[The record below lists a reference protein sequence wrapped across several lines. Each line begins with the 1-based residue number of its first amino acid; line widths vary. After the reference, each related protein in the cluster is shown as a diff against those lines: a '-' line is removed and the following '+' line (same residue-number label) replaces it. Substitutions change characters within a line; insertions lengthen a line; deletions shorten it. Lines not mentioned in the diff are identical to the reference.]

1 MKSRSKIIFILK
13 NISFIIL
20 LALSV
25 CAASFVLEDKSIVNK
40 NKDFF
45 EQDEDFDVLFF
56 GSSHS
61 ELFFNPM
68 ILWKEYGIVSYNFG
82 NPEEGIPVSYW
93 LMKNAIEIHK
103 PKVIVFDVSMAG
115 NGSTYSGEDHVHYA
129 LDSFPISIAKI
140 EAANGLLQ
148 NTSEELSFLFNLGYN
163 HSRWKDISKPKN
175 NFVKGSLSYGEYHT
189 KGCKSFMQFPI
200 TYETADI
207 NDDNQDIYY
216 INKMIELCKD
226 KEIKL
231 VLTANPFQCPTER
244 QQIINS
250 IELLSINNNVPFV
263 NLIKMDS
270 IIDFN
275 IDLYD
280 KEHVN
285 QSGLN
290 KMCNYWGSYLVTN
303 YKLQDHRSDPRYF
316 DLWEKEYD
324 SFKQLKYESMWW
336 FTDNIEEFLQMLH
349 DKDCN
354 VTVFVGADSQIY
366 SQSINFARLIHNI
379 GREDITVES
388 PEELNST
395 DQMPL
400 KHIDDCL
407 GIENYAVLFSRGKII
422 EERIGKSS
430 TQLISSICNNID
442 ISSDDVIVIVSDY
455 ETNEIKLIRKYEN
468 SMETCENI
476 YASIPRLYFE
486 D

>member
-1 MKSRSKIIFILK
+1 MKNRSKILFILK

-103 PKVIVFDVSMAG
+103 PKVIVFDVAMINRGDEFSSESHMHNAMDPFPL
-115 NGSTYSGEDHVHYA
+115 STTKIDAAYDL
-129 LDSFPISIAKI
+129 LDD
-140 EAANGLLQ
+140 
-148 NTSEELSFLFNLGYN
+148 TSERLSFLFEIGYN
-163 HSRWKDISKPKN
+163 HSRWKEISKPKN
-175 NFVKGSLSYGEYHT
+175 NFVKGSLSYGEY
-189 KGCKSFMQFPI
+189 
-200 TYETADI
+200 TYGVSTLEQCQISTEIADI
-207 NDDNQDIYY
+207 NENDRDIRY
-216 INKMIELCKD
+216 ILKIVELCRAND
-226 KEIKL
+226 IEL
-231 VLTANPFQCPTER
+231 VLTANPFICSIER
-244 QQIINS
+244 QKDINFVEQLAIQNDIS
-250 IELLSINNNVPFV
+250 FINFIKMNNVV
-263 NLIKMDS
+263 DY
-270 IIDFN
+270 N

-280 KEHVN
+280 CEHVN
-285 QSGLN
+285 QSGMN

-303 YKLQDHRSDPRYF
+303 YKLQDHRSEPIYY

-336 FTDNIEEFLQMLH
+336 LTDNIEDFLQMLH

-366 SQSINFARLIHNI
+366 LQSKNFARLIHNI

-400 KHIDDCL
+400 KHLDDCL

-422 EERIGKSS
+422 EERKGKSS

-468 SMETCENI
+468 SIETCENI
-476 YASIPRLYFE
+476 YVSIPRLYFE